1 MTHVGNG
8 KGERQGGLPSS
19 INVLTRRRVVDVAF
33 FCSAF
38 VQNVTYYSRSILR
51 AGRCC
56 IPGQFCRCKQPHSG
70 LFYFCCSLISE
81 FILALTPFQFPLWQ
95 LIRVSSCR
103 PLEILVFVFPV
114 RPCGHRS
121 LSVLHF
127 SKLLFAARE
136 GSAHVQLFVLFSV
149 FSFILVLI

>member
-1 MTHVGNG
+1 MRHRAPSQDLRFVYSRYLGVVGRDISGIGRSYSPCTGNDPCW
-8 KGERQGGLPSS
+8 ERE
-19 INVLTRRRVVDVAF
+19 RREAGWAALVDKRAYAQAGWLMLLF

-56 IPGQFCRCKQPHSG
+56 IPGQFCRCKQPYSG

-103 PLEILVFVFPV
+103 PLKHSLRFPCASV
-114 RPCGHRS
+114 RP
-121 LSVLHF
+121 
-127 SKLLFAARE
+127 
-136 GSAHVQLFVLFSV
+136 
-149 FSFILVLI
+149 